1 MKDFR
6 SSFIG
11 LWIATVIFSWTM
23 KASADEVRA
32 MIDVPVVYTGVSGGI
47 PSWQLRVPP
56 DATDAP
62 LEVLREG
69 DKVEFVLLSPG
80 NTIVGLW
87 NQRDRWFS
95 HETCRKRFLRS
106 TKCTRHY
113 ANSDCRIEHRQDPA
127 NGALEIFIEFLPP
140 ISGAQAVDAET
151 VKLGRS
157 STATTVNISGPRR
170 IRISGNFQTERV
182 RCASLR
188 GTAQGGP
195 TVVQILGSPNPEN
208 WFRLQVTRTAPD
220 LEN

>member
-1 MKDFR
+1 MTAFR
-6 SSFIG
+6 LCTTGF
-11 LWIATVIFSWTM
+11 WIAAIVFSWAM
-23 KASADEVRA
+23 ESSADEARA
-32 MIDVPVVYTGVSGGI
+32 VIDIPVAHIGISGGV

-56 DATDAP
+56 DATDGP

-69 DKVEFVLLSPG
+69 DEVEFVLRSPG

-113 ANSDCRIEHRQDPA
+113 ANSDCQIEHRQDPA
-127 NGALEIFIEFLPP
+127 NGALEMFIEFLPP
-140 ISGAQAVDAET
+140 IPGGQVIDSET
-151 VKLGRS
+151 VKLGQS
-157 STATTVNISGPRR
+157 STSVTVNISGPRR
-170 IRISGNFQTERV
+170 IRISGQFQTERI
-182 RCASLR
+182 RCTSLK

-195 TVVQILGSPNPEN
+195 TTVQILGSPNPEN
-208 WFRLQVTRTAPD
+208 WFRLEVTRSSPD

>member
-1 MKDFR
+1 MRAFHLR
-6 SSFIG
+6 STSF
-11 LWIATVIFSWTM
+11 LIAAVILSWARETN
-23 KASADEVRA
+23 ADEVQA
-32 MIDVPVVYTGVSGGI
+32 VIDIPVAHTGISGGI

-56 DATDAP
+56 DATDDP
-62 LEVLREG
+62 FEVLREG
-69 DKVEFVLLSPG
+69 DEVEFVLQSPG

-182 RCASLR
+182 RCTSLR

-208 WFRLQVTRTAPD
+208 WFRLEVTRTAPD

>member
-1 MKDFR
+1 MKHFR

-11 LWIATVIFSWTM
+11 LWIATVIFSWAM

-80 NTIVGLW
+80 KTIVGLW